1 MRRREIRRVGQLLVR
16 QAALGTQQVE
26 RPVRDDA
33 VQPRPERATVVE
45 ASECRERPLEPV
57 GGHVV
62 RERAAPGDR
71 VRSAPGVAPVTAEE
85 HGRSFPVAAARPP
98 DEVSVTRLTHF
109 LCSLVRARR
118 LCASRRGNT
127 PVVDGWGEQDDAL
140 VREFELPS
148 FPAAIEFV
156 DRLAELAESEDH
168 HPDIDIRYRRVT
180 VRWTTHSAGGI
191 TEKDREMAER
201 TSALAAA

>member
-1 MRRREIRRVGQLLVR
+1 M
-16 QAALGTQQVE
+16 
-26 RPVRDDA
+26 
-33 VQPRPERATVVE
+33 
-45 ASECRERPLEPV
+45 
-57 GGHVV
+57 
-62 RERAAPGDR
+62 
-71 VRSAPGVAPVTAEE
+71 
-85 HGRSFPVAAARPP
+85 
-98 DEVSVTRLTHF
+98 
-109 LCSLVRARR
+109 
-118 LCASRRGNT
+118 
-127 PVVDGWGEQDDAL
+127 DGWEEQDAAL

-201 TSALAAA
+201 TAALAAA